1 MDNDLKASF
10 FIVAMAH
17 CVLLQESMRQLRAQW
32 NGMDDRARAP
42 YEAMATHDANR
53 YRREVC
59 ASIINWPLFTDS
71 VYLCRLSSARYD
83 SISYRIVTPLA

>member
-59 ASIINWPLFTDS
+59 ASIINWPLFTDC
-71 VYLCRLSSARYD
+71 LLMSAFER
-83 SISYRIVTPLA
+83 TL